1 MSSSSMFDNVPTA
14 PPDAILGLTTQF
26 RADASPHKVNLGVGA
41 YRTGEGLP
49 YVLPVVRRVEA
60 SLASDPSANHEY
72 LPQDGLSSFCAL
84 SAQLIFGVHS
94 QPLAAQRV
102 VTVQALSGSGALS
115 LAFTLIKRNI
125 ADDAV
130 VYVPDPTWPNHNGIV
145 KSCGLSPPKT
155 YRYFDAATGGVD
167 YKGMMED
174 LGNAPAGAIVLLHPC
189 AHNPTGADP
198 SEEEWHGIRDVIV
211 KRRLIPFFDCAYQG
225 FASGDL
231 ERDAFAVRLFTS
243 EPGLEMFVSQ
253 SYAKNLGLY
262 GERVGA
268 LSVVFAEGTASASMS
283 AVRSQLKLIART
295 MYSSPPVHGA
305 KIVAEILSHPQ
316 LYEEWKTDLRKMSA
330 RISTMRT
337 MLRARLE
344 QNGCPGKWEHITQ
357 QIGMFSYTR
366 LTKEQVLYMREKRHV
381 YMTNNGRMSMAGLT
395 DDSVDYVADAMR
407 DAILA
412 CPAPAQA
419 Q

>member
-1 MSSSSMFDNVPTA
+1 MFDGVPTA

-41 YRTGEGLP
+41 YRTGDGLP
-49 YVLPVVRRVEA
+49 YVLPVVRRVE
-60 SLASDPSANHEY
+60 STLASDPSSNHEY

-84 SAQLIFGVHS
+84 SAQLIFGVDS
-94 QPLAAQRV
+94 PALVAQRV

-115 LAFTLIKRNI
+115 LAFTFVKRNI
-125 ADDAV
+125 SENVV

-145 KSCGLSPPKT
+145 KSCGLEPPRM
-155 YRYFDAATGGVD
+155 YRYFDKNTGGVD
-167 YKGMMED
+167 YKGMIED
-174 LGNAPAGAIVLLHPC
+174 LGNAPKGAIVLLHPC

-198 SEEEWHGIRDVIV
+198 SEEEWYGIRDVIT
-211 KRRLIPFFDCAYQG
+211 KRQLIPFFDCAYQG

-243 EPGLEMFVSQ
+243 QPGLEMFVSQ

-268 LSVVFAEGTASASMS
+268 LSIVFSEGTSTSTLS
-283 AVRSQLKLIART
+283 AVRSQLKVIART

-305 KIVAEILSHPQ
+305 KIVTEILSSPQ
-316 LYEEWKTDLRKMSA
+316 LYDEWKNDLRKMSA

-337 MLRARLE
+337 MLRKRLE
-344 QNGCPGKWEHITQ
+344 ENGCPGTWEHITQ

-366 LTKEQVLYMREKRHV
+366 LTKEQVLYMREKSHV

-395 DDSVDYVADAMR
+395 DDSVEYVADAMR
-407 DAILA
+407 DAIVA
-412 CPAPAQA
+412 CPAKEQ
-419 Q
+419 

>member
-1 MSSSSMFDNVPTA
+1 MFDTVPTA
-14 PPDAILGLTTQF
+14 PPDAILGLTAQF

-41 YRTGEGLP
+41 YRSSDGLP

-60 SLASDPSANHEY
+60 SLASDPSSNHEY

-84 SAQLIFGVHS
+84 SAQLILGVDS
-94 QPLAAQRV
+94 PALSSSSSRV

-115 LAFTLIKRNI
+115 LAFTLIQRNI
-125 ADDAV
+125 SPDAV
-130 VYVPDPTWPNHNGIV
+130 VYVPDPTWPNHHGIV
-145 KSCGLSPPKT
+145 KACGLSQPKT
-155 YRYFDAATGGVD
+155 YRYFDANTGGVD
-167 YKGMMED
+167 FHGMVDD
-174 LGNAPAGAIVLLHPC
+174 LNNAPQGAIVLLHPC

-198 SEEEWHGIRDVIV
+198 SEEQWYGIRDVII
-211 KRRLIPFFDCAYQG
+211 KRNLIPFFDCAYQG

-231 ERDAFAVRLFTS
+231 ERDAFAVRLFAS
-243 EPGLEMFVSQ
+243 EPGLEMFISQ

-268 LSVVFAEGTASASMS
+268 LSVVFKDGTASSTLA
-283 AVRSQLKLIART
+283 AVRSQLKVIART

-305 KIVAEILSHPQ
+305 KIVSEILGRAQ
-316 LYEEWKTDLRKMSA
+316 LYEEWKHDLRKMSA
-330 RISTMRT
+330 RISTMRRL
-337 MLRARLE
+337 LRARLE
-344 QNGCPGKWEHITQ
+344 ENECPGTWDHITQ

-366 LTKEQVLYMREKRHV
+366 LTKDQVLYMREKKHV

-395 DDSVDYVADAMR
+395 DDSVNYVADAMR

-412 CPAPAQA
+412 CPSNTQ
-419 Q
+419 